1 MEIRIK
7 GIGVEIVGGDDL
19 DNAQESEYGFTE
31 IQSITVTDDE
41 ENEIYSA
48 ENADD
53 FKQEASFD
61 LDFNEMELV
70 RIDTET
76 MEYVWWDIEEWDP
89 EKLTVTTHV
98 FNTPTGDI
106 TVLAPEYDDEYEEM
120 KPDFLMSSVVYE
132 NGEEVERYEN

>member
-7 GIGVEIVGGDDL
+7 GIGIEIIGGDDL

-31 IQSITVTDDE
+31 IQSITVTDDD

-53 FKQEASFD
+53 FNQEASFD
-61 LDFNEMELV
+61 LDFNELELV

-76 MEYVWWDIEEWDP
+76 MEYVWEDIEEWDP

-98 FNTPTGDI
+98 FNTPAGDI
-106 TVLAPEYDDEYEEM
+106 TVLTPEYEDEYEEM
-120 KPDFLMSSVVYE
+120 TPDFLMSSVVYRD
-132 NGEEVERYEN
+132 GEEIERNEN

>member
-7 GIGVEIVGGDDL
+7 GIGVEIIGGDDL

-31 IQSITVTDDE
+31 IQSITVTDDD
-41 ENEIYSA
+41 ENEIYRA

-53 FKQEASFD
+53 FDQEASFD

-76 MEYVWWDIEEWDP
+76 MEYTWEDIEEWDP
-89 EKLTVTTHV
+89 DKLTITTHV
-98 FNTPTGDI
+98 FNTPAGDI
-106 TVLAPEYDDEYEEM
+106 TVMTPEYEYEYEEM
-120 KPDFLMSSVVYE
+120 TPDFLMSSVVYD
-132 NGEEVERYEN
+132 NGEEVERQEN